1 MYTKQMFFALL
12 LWRCVCACTVCAAAA
27 KRSIVKWTARFRVRK
42 FSAHILLSC
51 ACACCFSV
59 FVVVFMQNGVIEKSK
74 CVDANISRGLPV
86 GPHLVRPDVHN
97 RPATCSCTTTRV
109 QTVHELFNCTVQ
121 LRAICSNPTRRSFVS
136 STASTDLAKSR
147 ATSGTARVIDR

>member
-12 LWRCVCACTVCAAAA
+12 LRRCVCACTVCAAAA

-42 FSAHILLSC
+42 FSAHILLS
-51 ACACCFSV
+51 
-59 FVVVFMQNGVIEKSK
+59 GVIEKSK